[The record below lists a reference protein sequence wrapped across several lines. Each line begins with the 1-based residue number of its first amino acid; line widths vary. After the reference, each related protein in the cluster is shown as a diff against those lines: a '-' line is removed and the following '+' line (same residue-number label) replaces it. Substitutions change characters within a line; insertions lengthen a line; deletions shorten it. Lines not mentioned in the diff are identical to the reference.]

1 MRRYQACEIYAD
13 KSHGKQMN
21 LGWFAAMETLMATAQ
36 VMDREGI
43 LVDDWEFPS
52 PLSID
57 SIKEAWLELTLPGL
71 KVRGFLVHPPT
82 VTSQD
87 VSNDARGLMSPSV
100 KVLDPFS

>member
-57 SIKEAWLELTLPGL
+57 SIKEAWLEITPKDVDRLLNGEEVKKVHCLTCGC
-71 KVRGFLVHPPT
+71 
-82 VTSQD
+82 
-87 VSNDARGLMSPSV
+87 
-100 KVLDPFS
+100 